1 MTTVQLVPIDK
12 IRVINAR
19 GRSKG
24 KFREIV
30 ENIAKIGLKKPITVS
45 RRESDDGFDLVCG
58 QGRLEAYIAY
68 GAREI
73 PAVVV
78 DIPLEDRLLC
88 SLVENLT
95 RRTPSCLELAR
106 DLAGLRERGHSLSA
120 IAALTGVS
128 ESYVVQLI
136 RLIENGEDRLVAA
149 VERGDIPITS
159 AIEIATFD
167 DAGMQRSLQ
176 DAYDSGKLRGRS
188 LVKMRRLIEERRA
201 HGKDLGKSSSRRSKT
216 PSQQD
221 LVRTLR
227 KETQKQELLV
237 KKSRHCEQQLRFVL
251 TALKDLMKNDHFVTL
266 LRAEN
271 LDALPKYLNEM
282 LQK

>member
-19 GRSKG
+19 GRSKT

-45 RRESDDGFDLVCG
+45 RREGDDGFDLVCG

>member
-1 MTTVQLVPIDK
+1 MTTVQLVPIEK

-19 GRSKG
+19 GRSKA

-45 RRESDDGFDLVCG
+45 RREGDDGFDLVCG

-106 DLAGLRERGHSLSA
+106 DLVGLKERGHSLTA

-128 ESYVVQLI
+128 DSYVVQLI

-149 VERGDIPITS
+149 V
-159 AIEIATFD
+159 D

-188 LVKMRRLIEERRA
+188 LVKMRRLIDERRSR
-201 HGKDLGKSSSRRSKT
+201 GKDLGKSSSRRSKALS
-216 PSQQD
+216 PQD
-221 LVRTLR
+221 LVRALR
-227 KETQKQELLV
+227 KETQKQDLLV

-266 LRAEN
+266 LRAEK
-271 LDALPKYLNEM
+271 LDVLPKYLNEM